1 MEDTARTDD
10 HDCEGR
16 VACLRNTS
24 HLAPRTSPPDS
35 SHPSSR
41 LARRA
46 KLGYKELKIWLA
58 GKELVKAVYA
68 KLRAFPQEERY
79 ALCDQL
85 RRAVVSVPSNIAEG
99 YGRDTHKD
107 FAHFLSLATGS
118 LYEVATQLDIAV
130 DLGYIKPDAALDAQ
144 IVSLAQ
150 MLASFRTRLL
160 SPPTPAPHTSHLAPR
175 TSPPDSSHLAPRT
188 SH

>member
-1 MEDTARTDD
+1 MDRGDECVVNESGGSA
-10 HDCEGR
+10 
-16 VACLRNTS
+16 ATS
-24 HLAPRTSPPDS
+24 HFAPRISHS
-35 SHPSSR
+35 SSSNT
-41 LARRA
+41 
-46 KLGYKELKIWLA
+46 KLGYKNLKVWLA

-68 KLRAFPQEERY
+68 KLRTFPSEEKY

-85 RRAVVSVPSNIAEG
+85 RRAVVSIPSNIAEG

-130 DLGYIKPDAALDAQ
+130 DLNYMERDAALEEQ

-150 MLASFRTRLL
+150 MLAAFRTRLL
-160 SPPTPAPHTSHLAPR
+160 TSETPTPHTSPLALRTSHLAPR
-175 TSPPDSSHLAPRT
+175 TSHS
-188 SH
+188 

>member
-1 MEDTARTDD
+1 MTDVRD
-10 HDCEGR
+10 GDEREAGR
-16 VACLRNTS
+16 QNTS
-24 HLAPRTSPPDS
+24 HLAPRTSHS
-35 SHPSSR
+35 
-41 LARRA
+41 ARSA
-46 KLGYKELKIWLA
+46 KLGYKDLKIWLA
-58 GKELVKAVYA
+58 GKELVKVVYS
-68 KLRAFPQEERY
+68 KLRSFPQEEKF

-130 DLGYIKPDAALDAQ
+130 DLKYMEPDPALDEQ

-150 MLASFRTRLL
+150 MLAAFRTRLL
-160 SPPTPAPHTSHLAPR
+160 TTPTPAPHTSHTAPR
-175 TSPPDSSHLAPRT
+175 TSHTSSHLAPRT